1 MNKMKKIFL
10 FLLLAGSFRAAG
22 QTRFFP
28 AVKIEFEKT
37 VYAMQLYKEV
47 FPEWY
52 EMVKDRIPDKV
63 VTYHEFT
70 GDTSRSIYKPGREV
84 QLDPS
89 RWYNSV
95 ADKNTIF
102 TDFRTGRV
110 TSQKPV
116 YEETFLVEDS
126 LLKIK
131 WKLTGDTRMIAGYE
145 CRKAVGVIDD
155 SIGIFAF
162 YTDELLVQGGPES
175 IRGLPGMI
183 LGLGIPRLHATWF
196 ATKVEVSGV
205 NMNTATP
212 PSKGKKTSR
221 RDMVQ
226 SLEKVLKSWGESGRK
241 MIVNFLI

>member
-1 MNKMKKIFL
+1 MRKIFL
-10 FLLLAGSFRAAG
+10 LLLLAVSGKLMAQSP
-22 QTRFFP
+22 FFGT
-28 AVKIEFEKT
+28 VKIEFQKT
-37 VYAMQLYKEV
+37 VYARQLYKEM

-52 EMVKDRIPDKV
+52 EMAKDRIPAQV
-63 VTYHEFT
+63 ITYHDFT

-84 QLDPS
+84 QMDS
-89 RWYNSV
+89 RTWFNSV

-126 LLKIK
+126 VLKIK
-131 WKLTGDTRMIAGYE
+131 WKLTADTRNIAGYE
-145 CRKAVGVIDD
+145 CRKAIGIIDD

-162 YTDELLVQGGPES
+162 YTDEILVQGGPES

-183 LGLGIPRLHATWF
+183 LGLAVPRLHATWF
-196 ATKVEVSGV
+196 AQKVEVNGV
-205 NMNTATP
+205 NMNPATP
-212 PSKGKKTSR
+212 PAKGKKVSR
-221 RDMVQ
+221 LDMVQ
-226 SLEKVLKSWGESGRK
+226 ALEKVLKNWGDYGRK

>member
-1 MNKMKKIFL
+1 MNNMKKIFL
-10 FLLLAGSFRAAG
+10 FLLLAGSFRAAA

-28 AVKIEFEKT
+28 TVKIEFEKT
-37 VYAMQLYKEV
+37 VYAHQLYKEM
-47 FPEWY
+47 FPDWY
-52 EMVKDRIPDKV
+52 DMAKDRIPAQV
-63 VTYHEFT
+63 ITYHDFT

-84 QLDPS
+84 PIDS
-89 RWYNSV
+89 RHWYNSV

-126 LLKIK
+126 VLKIK
-131 WKLTGDTRMIAGYE
+131 WKLTADTRNIAGFE
-145 CRKAVGVIDD
+145 CRKAIGIIDD

-175 IRGLPGMI
+175 VSGLPGMI
-183 LGLGIPRLHATWF
+183 LGLAVPRLHATWF
-196 ATKVEVSGV
+196 ATKVEVNGI
-205 NMNTATP
+205 NMSAVTP
-212 PSKGKKTSR
+212 PAKGKKVSR

-226 SLEKVLKSWGESGRK
+226 ALEKVLKNWGDYGRK